1 MSRVHQLVLAGTVAV
16 LCASPAFAQA
26 TGRGGRGS
34 APRIASGQ
42 KPQGFSV
49 VLVLGEM
56 QGTGSQDT
64 VPPAARKALND
75 MKDFLP
81 YKSYKLLDTQWTL
94 CCERGADA
102 AVVSRLRGADD
113 REYEL
118 SLTSTGSHRSTPTP
132 LTTDAASGISI
143 RFHLREVP
151 DSTTPVAEVASSS
164 DVANEIEREQQR
176 LQTALNTA
184 TARAQQRHEVGTG
197 PAVDEDRE
205 VQQLRT
211 RLGEIRIRL
220 AEANQQR
227 RGGGGRSMQS
237 RIESGVRRSIID
249 TSFTMDVGETVVVGT
264 SRLKGDKAL
273 IALLTAVPA
282 NRSTR

>member
-1 MSRVHQLVLAGTVAV
+1 MSRVSQLVLAGAV
-16 LCASPAFAQA
+16 TLLCASPAFAQ
-26 TGRGGRGS
+26 GLGGGGRGS
-34 APRIASGQ
+34 AQRVASGQ

-81 YKSYKLLDTQWTL
+81 YKNYKLLDTQWTL

-118 SLTSTGSHRSTPTP
+118 TLTSTGSHRPTATP
-132 LTTDAASGISI
+132 LTTDASFGISV

-151 DSTTPVAEVASSS
+151 DGTAPVVEVTSANS
-164 DVANEIEREQQR
+164 VANEIEREQQR
-176 LQTALNTA
+176 IQTALNTA
-184 TARAQQRHEVGTG
+184 TARAQSRFEVGAG
-197 PAVDEDRE
+197 PSVDEDRE

-220 AEANQQR
+220 AEANQR
-227 RGGGGRSMQS
+227 RGGSGRSMQS
-237 RIESGVRRSIID
+237 RVEAGARRSIID